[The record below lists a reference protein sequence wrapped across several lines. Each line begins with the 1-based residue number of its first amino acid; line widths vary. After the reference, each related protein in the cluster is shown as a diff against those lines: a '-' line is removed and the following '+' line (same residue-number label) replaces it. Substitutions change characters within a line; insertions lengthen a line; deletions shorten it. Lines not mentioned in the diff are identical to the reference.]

1 MKSGVFTSLS
11 GGLQR
16 FCSSCESKA
25 MATTGGVML
34 LSKYLLPTLKEI
46 PREADAP
53 SHQLMIR
60 SGMMRQLA
68 SGIYEWLPLGL
79 RVLHKVENIIREE
92 MNSIGGQEVSLPA
105 MQPRELWEE
114 SGRWD
119 FYGKELIR
127 LSDRNKRDFCLGP
140 THEEVI
146 TDLVRREVRS
156 YKELPLLLYQFQTKF
171 RDEIRP
177 RFGVIRAREFYM
189 KDAYSFDATDKDAEA
204 SYKDVFE
211 AYSRIFQR
219 CDLGFRPVE
228 AQTGAIGGTF
238 SHEFMVLA
246 DTGEEIIVSCKCG
259 YAANLEKA
267 ESVPPAR
274 TVASG
279 REIRESSELE
289 ELKEVET
296 KGMKTVEEV
305 GRFLKARPEKFIKT
319 LVYKT
324 DDEPVVV
331 LIRGDQEVNESKL
344 KSYLGINEIFLAD
357 EKTIEEVTGAP
368 LGFAGPVGLKQKC
381 KVLADHSVEGIVNG
395 VTGANRKDYHLK
407 NVNMNRDYSVDE
419 VLDLRKV
426 KEGDIC
432 PRCGKILEF
441 SRGIEVGHTF
451 KLGTK
456 YSESLGAKFL
466 DRDGKQ
472 KFFVMGCYGI
482 GVSRIVAAA
491 IEQCH
496 DENGIM
502 WPLPIAPFQVLILPV
517 NYEHVKMRAISDK
530 IYKELENAG
539 YEVLMDDRDER
550 AGVKFKDADLIGIP
564 IRVIV
569 GEKALAK
576 NMVEVKLREEEGT
589 RRVKSTQV
597 KNLVQELIEEKN
609 F

>member
-1 MKSGVFTSLS
+1 
-11 GGLQR
+11 
-16 FCSSCESKA
+16 
-25 MATTGGVML
+25 ML

-46 PREADAP
+46 PREAEIP
-53 SHQLMIR
+53 SHKLMIR
-60 SGMMRQLA
+60 SGIMRQLA

-92 MNSIGGQEVSLPA
+92 MDSIGAQEVSLPA

-127 LSDRNKRDFCLGP
+127 LKDRNRRDFCLGP

-189 KDAYSFDATDKDAEA
+189 KDAYSFDATDKNAET
-204 SYKDVFE
+204 SYNNVFE
-211 AYSRIFQR
+211 TYSRIFQR
-219 CDLGFRPVE
+219 CGLKFRSVE
-228 AQTGAIGGTF
+228 AQTGAIGGAF
-238 SHEFMVLA
+238 SHEFMVIA

-267 ESVPPAR
+267 EGVPPAKVGGKAGKR
-274 TVASG
+274 SG
-279 REIRESSELE
+279 LKELE
-289 ELKEVET
+289 EVET
-296 KGMKTVEEV
+296 KNMKTVEEV
-305 GRFLKARPEKFIKT
+305 GKFLKEKPDKFIKT

-324 DDEPVVV
+324 NGEYVIVMV
-331 LIRGDQEVNESKL
+331 RGDHEVNESKV
-344 KSYLGINEIFLAD
+344 KSYLGVNEIFLAD
-357 EKTIEEVTGAP
+357 EKTIKEVTGAP
-368 LGFAGPVGLKQKC
+368 LGFAGPVGLKIKC
-381 KVLADHSVEGIVNG
+381 KLLADYSVEGIVNG
-395 VTGANRKDYHLK
+395 VTGANKKDYHLK
-407 NVNMNRDYSVDE
+407 NVNINRDYSVDE
-419 VLDLRKV
+419 ILDLRRA
-426 KEGDIC
+426 KEGDVC
-432 PRCGKILEF
+432 PKCGKTLEF

-456 YSESLGAKFL
+456 YSKTLRATFL
-466 DRDGKQ
+466 DKDGKE
-472 KFFVMGCYGI
+472 KYFVMGCYGI

-491 IEQCH
+491 IEQSH
-496 DENGIM
+496 DQNGII

-517 NYEHVKMRAISDK
+517 NYEHEKIKTISNR
-530 IYKELENAG
+530 IYKQLESAG

-564 IRVIV
+564 IRVTV
-569 GEKALAK
+569 GEKTLAK
-576 NMVEVKLREEEGT
+576 NIVEVKLRGEKEVRE
-589 RRVKSTQV
+589 VEPDQV
-597 KNLVQELIEEKN
+597 QKLIPELTKK
-609 F
+609 

>member
-1 MKSGVFTSLS
+1 
-11 GGLQR
+11 
-16 FCSSCESKA
+16 
-25 MATTGGVML
+25 ML

-46 PREADAP
+46 PREADVP

-92 MNSIGGQEVSLPA
+92 MNLIGGQEVSLPA

-177 RFGVIRAREFYM
+177 RFGVMRAREFYM

-204 SYKDVFE
+204 SYKGVFE

-219 CDLGFRPVE
+219 CDLRFRPVE

-267 ESVPPAR
+267 ESVSPDR

-279 REIRESSELE
+279 RKIGESRELKELE
-289 ELKEVET
+289 EVET

-305 GRFLKARPEKFIKT
+305 GRFLKARAEKFIKT

-331 LIRGDQEVNESKL
+331 LIRGDHEVNDSKV
-344 KSYLGINEIFLAD
+344 KSYLGVNEIFLAD
-357 EKTIEEVTGAP
+357 EGTIEEVTGAP
-368 LGFAGPVGLKQKC
+368 LGFAGPVRLKEKC
-381 KVLADHSVEGIVNG
+381 KVLADYSVQGIVNG
-395 VTGANRKDYHLK
+395 ITGANRKDYHLK

-426 KEGDIC
+426 EEGDIC

-456 YSESLGAKFL
+456 YSESLQAKFL

-496 DENGIM
+496 DENGII

-530 IYKELENAG
+530 IYKELENGG

-569 GEKALAK
+569 GEKTLAK
-576 NMVEVKLREEEGT
+576 NMVEVKLRKETGT
-589 RRVKSTQV
+589 RRVKSAQV
-597 KNLVQELIEEKN
+597 KNLIQELIKGKRSQSHYS
-609 F
+609 

>member
-1 MKSGVFTSLS
+1 
-11 GGLQR
+11 
-16 FCSSCESKA
+16 
-25 MATTGGVML
+25 ML

-46 PREADAP
+46 PREAEIP

-60 SGMMRQLA
+60 SGIMRQLA

-92 MNSIGGQEVSLPA
+92 MDSIGAQEVSLPA

-127 LSDRNKRDFCLGP
+127 LKDRNRRDFCLGP

-189 KDAYSFDATDKDAEA
+189 KDAYSFDATDKNAET
-204 SYKDVFE
+204 SYNNVFE
-211 AYSRIFQR
+211 TYSRIFQR
-219 CDLGFRPVE
+219 CGLKFRSVE
-228 AQTGAIGGTF
+228 AQTGAIGGAF
-238 SHEFMVLA
+238 SHEFMVIA

-267 ESVPPAR
+267 EGVPPAKVGGKAGKR
-274 TVASG
+274 SG
-279 REIRESSELE
+279 LKELE
-289 ELKEVET
+289 EVET
-296 KGMKTVEEV
+296 KNMKTVEEV
-305 GRFLKARPEKFIKT
+305 GKFLKEKPDKFIKT

-324 DDEPVVV
+324 NGECVIVMV
-331 LIRGDQEVNESKL
+331 RGDHEVNESKV
-344 KSYLGINEIFLAD
+344 KSYLGVNEIFLAD
-357 EKTIEEVTGAP
+357 EKTIKEVTGAP
-368 LGFAGPVGLKQKC
+368 LGFAGPVGLKIKC
-381 KVLADHSVEGIVNG
+381 KLLADYSVEGIVNG
-395 VTGANRKDYHLK
+395 VTGANKKDYHLK
-407 NVNMNRDYSVDE
+407 NININRDYSVDE
-419 VLDLRKV
+419 ILDLRRA
-426 KEGDIC
+426 KEGDVC
-432 PRCGKILEF
+432 PKCGKTLEF

-456 YSESLGAKFL
+456 YSKTLRATFL
-466 DRDGKQ
+466 DKDGKE
-472 KFFVMGCYGI
+472 KYFVMGCYGI

-491 IEQCH
+491 IEQGH
-496 DENGIM
+496 DQNGII

-517 NYEHVKMRAISDK
+517 NYEHEKIRTISNR
-530 IYKELENAG
+530 IYKQLESAG

-564 IRVIV
+564 IRVTV
-569 GEKALAK
+569 GEKTLAK
-576 NMVEVKLREEEGT
+576 NIVEVKLRGEKEVRE
-589 RRVKSTQV
+589 VEPDQV
-597 KNLVQELIEEKN
+597 QKLIPELTKK
-609 F
+609 

>member
-1 MKSGVFTSLS
+1 
-11 GGLQR
+11 
-16 FCSSCESKA
+16 
-25 MATTGGVML
+25 ML

-46 PREADAP
+46 PREVDIP

-60 SGMMRQLA
+60 SGIMRQLA

-79 RVLHKVENIIREE
+79 KVLHKVEKIVRQE
-92 MNSIGGQEVSLPA
+92 MDAIGAQEVSLPA

-127 LSDRNKRDFCLGP
+127 LKDRNRRDFCLGP

-189 KDAYSFDATDKDAEA
+189 KDAYSFDATDKNAEA
-204 SYKDVFE
+204 SYNNVFE
-211 AYSRIFQR
+211 AYCRIFKR
-219 CDLGFRPVE
+219 CGLNFRSVE

-238 SHEFMVLA
+238 SHEFMVIA
-246 DTGEEIIVSCKCG
+246 ETGEEIIVSCKCG

-267 ESVPPAR
+267 ECLPPPRKEGKATNR
-274 TVASG
+274 SALK
-279 REIRESSELE
+279 ELE
-289 ELKEVET
+289 EVET
-296 KGMKTVEEV
+296 KNMKTVEEV
-305 GRFLKARPEKFIKT
+305 GKFLKEKPDKFIKT

-324 DDEPVVV
+324 DGECVIVM
-331 LIRGDQEVNESKL
+331 IRGDHEVNESKV
-344 KSYLGINEIFLAD
+344 KGYLGVNEIFLAD
-357 EKTIEEVTGAP
+357 GKTIEEVTGAP
-368 LGFAGPVGLKQKC
+368 LGFAGPVGLKVKC
-381 KVLADHSVEGIVNG
+381 KLLADHSVEGIVNG
-395 VTGANRKDYHLK
+395 VTGANKKDYHLK
-407 NVNMNRDYSVDE
+407 NVNINRDYRPDK
-419 VLDLRKV
+419 VLDLRKA

-432 PRCGKILEF
+432 SRCGKTLEF

-456 YSESLGAKFL
+456 YSEALRASFL
-466 DRDGKQ
+466 DKDGKE
-472 KFFVMGCYGI
+472 KYFVMGCYGI

-491 IEQCH
+491 IEQSH
-496 DENGIM
+496 DENGIV

-517 NYEHVKMRAISDK
+517 NYEHDETKTVSDK
-530 IYKELENAG
+530 IYKQLEGAG

-564 IRVIV
+564 IRVTV
-569 GEKALAK
+569 GERTLAK
-576 NMVEVKLREEEGT
+576 KMVELKLRGEKKVREVEPD
-589 RRVKSTQV
+589 RVG
-597 KNLVQELIEEKN
+597 ELIRGLVR
-609 F
+609 

>member
-1 MKSGVFTSLS
+1 
-11 GGLQR
+11 
-16 FCSSCESKA
+16 
-25 MATTGGVML
+25 ML

-46 PREADAP
+46 PREAETP

-79 RVLHKVENIIREE
+79 RVLQKVEKIVREE

-127 LSDRNKRDFCLGP
+127 LKDRNRRDFCLGP

-156 YKELPLLLYQFQTKF
+156 YKELPLVFYQFQTKF

-189 KDAYSFDATDKDAEA
+189 KDAYSFDATDKEAET
-204 SYKDVFE
+204 SYNKVFE
-211 AYSRIFQR
+211 AYSRICQR
-219 CDLGFRPVE
+219 CGLKFRPVE

-238 SHEFMVLA
+238 SHEFMVIA

-267 ESVPPAR
+267 ECVHPAKIVSSR
-274 TVASG
+274 GKAGERSG
-279 REIRESSELE
+279 LKKLE
-289 ELKEVET
+289 EVQTEN
-296 KGMKTVEEV
+296 MKTVEEV
-305 GRFLKARPEKFIKT
+305 GKFLKEKPDKFIKT

-324 DDEPVVV
+324 NGEPVIVM
-331 LIRGDQEVNESKL
+331 IRGDHEVNESKV
-344 KSYLGINEIFLAD
+344 KSYLGVNEIFLAD

-368 LGFAGPVGLKQKC
+368 LGFAGPVGLKAKY
-381 KVLADHSVEGIVNG
+381 KLLADYSVEGIVNG
-395 VTGANRKDYHLK
+395 VTGANRKDYHFK
-407 NVNMNRDYSVDE
+407 NVNINRDYSVDE
-419 VLDLRKV
+419 VLDLRKA
-426 KEGDIC
+426 KEGDVC
-432 PRCGKILEF
+432 PKCGKTLEF

-456 YSESLGAKFL
+456 YSKSLGATFL
-466 DRDGKQ
+466 DRDGKE
-472 KFFVMGCYGI
+472 KHFVMGCYGI

-491 IEQCH
+491 IEQSH
-496 DENGIM
+496 DQNGII
-502 WPLPIAPFQVLILPV
+502 WPSPIAPFQVLILPV
-517 NYEHVKMRAISDK
+517 NYEHEKMRAVSNR
-530 IYKELENAG
+530 IYEELENGG
-539 YEVLMDDRDER
+539 YEVLIDDRDER

-564 IRVIV
+564 IRVTV
-569 GEKALAK
+569 GEKTLTK
-576 NMVEVKLREEEGT
+576 NVVEVKLRKGEKIREVEPG
-589 RRVKSTQV
+589 QV
-597 KNLVQELIEEKN
+597 QKLIQQLEKRGQSHYS
-609 F
+609 

>member
-1 MKSGVFTSLS
+1 
-11 GGLQR
+11 
-16 FCSSCESKA
+16 
-25 MATTGGVML
+25 ML

-46 PREADAP
+46 PREAEIP

-60 SGMMRQLA
+60 SGIMRQLA

-92 MNSIGGQEVSLPA
+92 MDSIGAQEISLPA

-127 LSDRNKRDFCLGP
+127 LKDRNRRDFCLGP

-189 KDAYSFDATDKDAEA
+189 KDAYSFDATDKNAET
-204 SYKDVFE
+204 SYNNVFE
-211 AYSRIFQR
+211 TYSRIFQR
-219 CDLGFRPVE
+219 CGLKFRSVE
-228 AQTGAIGGTF
+228 AQTGAIGGAF
-238 SHEFMVLA
+238 SHEFMVIA

-267 ESVPPAR
+267 EGVPPDKVGGKAGKR
-274 TVASG
+274 SG
-279 REIRESSELE
+279 LKELE
-289 ELKEVET
+289 EVET
-296 KGMKTVEEV
+296 KNMKTVEKV
-305 GRFLKARPEKFIKT
+305 GKFLKEKPDKFIKT

-324 DDEPVVV
+324 NGECVIVMV
-331 LIRGDQEVNESKL
+331 RGDHEVNESKV
-344 KSYLGINEIFLAD
+344 KSYLGVNEIFLAD
-357 EKTIEEVTGAP
+357 EKTIKEITGAP
-368 LGFAGPVGLKQKC
+368 LGFAGPVGLKIKC
-381 KVLADHSVEGIVNG
+381 KLLADYSVEGIVNG
-395 VTGANRKDYHLK
+395 VTGANKKDYHLK
-407 NVNMNRDYSVDE
+407 NVNINRDYSVDE
-419 VLDLRKV
+419 ILDLRRA
-426 KEGDIC
+426 KEGDVC
-432 PRCGKILEF
+432 PKCGKTLEF

-456 YSESLGAKFL
+456 YSKTLRATFL
-466 DRDGKQ
+466 DKDGKE
-472 KFFVMGCYGI
+472 KYFVMGCYGI

-491 IEQCH
+491 IEQGH
-496 DENGIM
+496 DQNGII

-517 NYEHVKMRAISDK
+517 NYEHEKIRTISNR
-530 IYKELENAG
+530 IYKQLESAG

-564 IRVIV
+564 VRVTV
-569 GEKALAK
+569 GEKTLAK
-576 NMVEVKLREEEGT
+576 NIVEVKLRGEKEVRE
-589 RRVKSTQV
+589 VEPDQV
-597 KNLVQELIEEKN
+597 QKLIPELTKK
-609 F
+609 

>member
-1 MKSGVFTSLS
+1 
-11 GGLQR
+11 
-16 FCSSCESKA
+16 
-25 MATTGGVML
+25 ML

-46 PREADAP
+46 PRDVDTP

-60 SGMMRQLA
+60 SGIIRQLA

-92 MNSIGGQEVSLPA
+92 MNSIAGQEVFLPA

-127 LSDRNKRDFCLGP
+127 LKDRNSRDFCLGP

-146 TDLVRREVRS
+146 TDLVRKEVRS
-156 YKELPLLLYQFQTKF
+156 YKELPLLFYQFQTKF

-189 KDAYSFDATDKDAEA
+189 KDAYSFDATDKDAETT
-204 SYKDVFE
+204 YNNVFK

-219 CDLGFRPVE
+219 CGLKFRPVE

-238 SHEFMVLA
+238 SHEFMVIA

-267 ESVPPAR
+267 ECPPAKIIPLVR
-274 TVASG
+274 KAG
-279 REIRESSELE
+279 ERNEPKELE
-289 ELKEVET
+289 EVET
-296 KGMKTVEEV
+296 KSMKTVEEV
-305 GRFLKARPEKFIKT
+305 GKFLKEKPDKFIKT

-324 DDEPVVV
+324 DNEPVIV
-331 LIRGDQEVNESKL
+331 LVRGDHEVNESKL
-344 KSYLGINEIFLAD
+344 KSYLGVNEIFLAD

-368 LGFAGPVGLKQKC
+368 LGFAGPVGLKVKC
-381 KVLADHSVEGIVNG
+381 KLFADYSVEGIING
-395 VTGANRKDYHLK
+395 VTGANRKDYHFK
-407 NVNMNRDYSVDE
+407 NVNIGRDYSVNE
-419 VLDLRKV
+419 ILDLRMA
-426 KEGDIC
+426 KEGDPC
-432 PRCGKILEF
+432 PRCGETLEF

-456 YSESLGAKFL
+456 YSKALGATFL
-466 DRDGKQ
+466 DRDGREKH
-472 KFFVMGCYGI
+472 FVMGCYGI

-491 IEQCH
+491 IEQSH
-496 DENGIM
+496 DQNGII

-517 NYEHVKMRAISDK
+517 NYEHKKMKAISSR
-530 IYKELENAG
+530 IYEQLENGG

-564 IRVIV
+564 LRVTV
-569 GEKALAK
+569 GEKALDR
-576 NMVEVKLREEEGT
+576 NVVEVKLRKEDKIRE
-589 RRVKSTQV
+589 VKPDQV
-597 KNLVQELIEEKN
+597 PKLVQELIKKRGQSR

>member
-1 MKSGVFTSLS
+1 
-11 GGLQR
+11 
-16 FCSSCESKA
+16 
-25 MATTGGVML
+25 ML

-46 PREADAP
+46 PREAEIP

-60 SGMMRQLA
+60 SGIMRQLA

-92 MNSIGGQEVSLPA
+92 MDSIGAQEVSLPA

-127 LSDRNKRDFCLGP
+127 LKDRNRRDFCLGP

-189 KDAYSFDATDKDAEA
+189 KDAYSFDATDKNAET
-204 SYKDVFE
+204 SYNNVFE
-211 AYSRIFQR
+211 TYSRIFQR
-219 CDLGFRPVE
+219 CGLKFRSVE
-228 AQTGAIGGTF
+228 AQTGAIGGAF
-238 SHEFMVLA
+238 SHEFMVIA

-267 ESVPPAR
+267 EGVPPAK
-274 TVASG
+274 VGVKAGKKSG
-279 REIRESSELE
+279 LKELE
-289 ELKEVET
+289 EVET
-296 KGMKTVEEV
+296 KNMKTVEEV
-305 GRFLKARPEKFIKT
+305 GKFLKEKPDKFIKT

-324 DDEPVVV
+324 NGECVIVMV
-331 LIRGDQEVNESKL
+331 RGDHEVNESKV
-344 KSYLGINEIFLAD
+344 KSYLGVNEIFLAD
-357 EKTIEEVTGAP
+357 EKTIKEVTGAP
-368 LGFAGPVGLKQKC
+368 LGFAGPVGLKIKC
-381 KVLADHSVEGIVNG
+381 KLLADYSVEGIVNG
-395 VTGANRKDYHLK
+395 VTGANKKDYHLK
-407 NVNMNRDYSVDE
+407 NVNINRDYSVDE
-419 VLDLRKV
+419 ILDLRRA
-426 KEGDIC
+426 KEGDVC
-432 PRCGKILEF
+432 PKCGKTLEF

-456 YSESLGAKFL
+456 YSKTLRATFL
-466 DRDGKQ
+466 DKDGKE
-472 KFFVMGCYGI
+472 KYFVMGCYGI

-491 IEQCH
+491 IEQSH
-496 DENGIM
+496 DQNGII

-517 NYEHVKMRAISDK
+517 NYEHEKIKTISNR
-530 IYKELENAG
+530 IYKQLESAG

-564 IRVIV
+564 IRVTV
-569 GEKALAK
+569 GEKTLAR
-576 NMVEVKLREEEGT
+576 NIVEVKLRGEKEVRE
-589 RRVKSTQV
+589 VEPDQV
-597 KNLVQELIEEKN
+597 QKLIPKLTKK
-609 F
+609 

>member
-1 MKSGVFTSLS
+1 
-11 GGLQR
+11 
-16 FCSSCESKA
+16 
-25 MATTGGVML
+25 ML
-34 LSKYLLPTLKEI
+34 ISKYLLPTLKES
-46 PREADAP
+46 PREAEVP
-53 SHQLMIR
+53 SHQFMIR
-60 SGMMRQLA
+60 SGVMRRLA

-79 RVLHKVENIIREE
+79 RVLQKVENIIREE

-127 LSDRNKRDFCLGP
+127 LRDRNRRDFCLGP

-189 KDAYSFDATDKDAEA
+189 KDAYSFDANDKDAKT
-204 SYKDVFE
+204 SYNNVFE

-219 CDLGFRPVE
+219 CGLKFRSAE
-228 AQTGAIGGTF
+228 AVTGAIGGAF
-238 SHEFMVLA
+238 SHEFMVIA

-267 ESVPPAR
+267 ECPPPPKTVP
-274 TVASG
+274 SG
-279 REIRESSELE
+279 GRAGERSELKELE
-289 ELKEVET
+289 EIET
-296 KGMKTVEEV
+296 KNMKTVEEV
-305 GRFLKARPEKFIKT
+305 GKFLKEKPNKFIKT
-319 LVYKT
+319 LVYKIN
-324 DDEPVVV
+324 DEPVIV
-331 LIRGDQEVNESKL
+331 LVRGDHELNETKL
-344 KSYLGINEIFLAD
+344 KSYLGVNEIFLAD

-368 LGFAGPVGLKQKC
+368 LGFAGPVGLKVKR
-381 KVLADHSVEGIVNG
+381 KLLADYSVEGIVNG

-407 NVNMNRDYSVDE
+407 NVNIRRDYNVDE
-419 VLDLRKV
+419 VLDLRKAR
-426 KEGDIC
+426 KGDFC
-432 PRCGKILEF
+432 PKCGKTLEF

-456 YSESLGAKFL
+456 YSKALEATFL
-466 DRDGKQ
+466 DRDGKE
-472 KFFVMGCYGI
+472 KHFVMGCYGI

-491 IEQCH
+491 IEQGH
-496 DENGIM
+496 DQNGII

-517 NYEHVKMRAISDK
+517 NYEHEKIKAISSR
-530 IYKELENAG
+530 IHKELENGG

-564 IRVIV
+564 IRVTV
-569 GEKALAK
+569 GEKTLTK
-576 NMVEVKLREEEGT
+576 NIVEVKLRKEKEVRKVQPDG
-589 RRVKSTQV
+589 VQKQ
-597 KNLVQELIEEKN
+597 VQELITSSGN
-609 F
+609 SCRA

>member
-1 MKSGVFTSLS
+1 
-11 GGLQR
+11 
-16 FCSSCESKA
+16 
-25 MATTGGVML
+25 ML

-46 PREADAP
+46 PREAEIP

-60 SGMMRQLA
+60 SGIMRQLA

-92 MNSIGGQEVSLPA
+92 MDSVGAQEVSLPA

-127 LSDRNKRDFCLGP
+127 LKDRNRRDFCLGP

-189 KDAYSFDATDKDAEA
+189 KDAYSFDATDKNAET
-204 SYKDVFE
+204 SYNNVFE
-211 AYSRIFQR
+211 TYSRIFQR
-219 CDLGFRPVE
+219 CGLKFRSVE
-228 AQTGAIGGTF
+228 AQTGAIGGAF
-238 SHEFMVLA
+238 SHEFMVIA

-267 ESVPPAR
+267 EGVPPAKVGGKAGKR
-274 TVASG
+274 SG
-279 REIRESSELE
+279 LKKLE
-289 ELKEVET
+289 EVET
-296 KGMKTVEEV
+296 KNMKTVEEV
-305 GRFLKARPEKFIKT
+305 GKFLKEKPDKFIKT

-324 DDEPVVV
+324 NGECVVV
-331 LIRGDQEVNESKL
+331 MVRGDHEVNESKV
-344 KSYLGINEIFLAD
+344 KSYLGVNEIFLAD
-357 EKTIEEVTGAP
+357 EKTIKEVTGAP
-368 LGFAGPVGLKQKC
+368 LGFAGPVGLKIKC
-381 KVLADHSVEGIVNG
+381 KLLADYSVEGIVNG
-395 VTGANRKDYHLK
+395 VTGANKKDYHLK
-407 NVNMNRDYSVDE
+407 NVNINRDYSVDE
-419 VLDLRKV
+419 ILDLRRAQ
-426 KEGDIC
+426 EGDVC
-432 PRCGKILEF
+432 PKCGKTLEF

-456 YSESLGAKFL
+456 YSKTLRATFL
-466 DRDGKQ
+466 DKDGKE
-472 KFFVMGCYGI
+472 KYFVMGCYGI

-491 IEQCH
+491 IEQGH
-496 DENGIM
+496 DQNGII

-517 NYEHVKMRAISDK
+517 NYEHEKIRTISNR
-530 IYKELENAG
+530 IYKQLESAG

-564 IRVIV
+564 IRVTV
-569 GEKALAK
+569 GEKTLAK
-576 NMVEVKLREEEGT
+576 NIVEVKLRGEKEVRE
-589 RRVKSTQV
+589 VEPDQV
-597 KNLVQELIEEKN
+597 QKLIQELTKK
-609 F
+609 

>member
-1 MKSGVFTSLS
+1 
-11 GGLQR
+11 
-16 FCSSCESKA
+16 
-25 MATTGGVML
+25 ML

-46 PREADAP
+46 PREAEIP

-60 SGMMRQLA
+60 SGIMRQLA

-92 MNSIGGQEVSLPA
+92 MDSIGAQEVSLPA

-127 LSDRNKRDFCLGP
+127 LKDRNRRDFCLGP

-156 YKELPLLLYQFQTKF
+156 YKELTLLLYQFQTKF

-189 KDAYSFDATDKDAEA
+189 KDAYSFDATDKNAET
-204 SYKDVFE
+204 SYNNVFE
-211 AYSRIFQR
+211 TYSRIFQR
-219 CDLGFRPVE
+219 CGLKFRSVE
-228 AQTGAIGGTF
+228 AQTGAIGGAF
-238 SHEFMVLA
+238 SHEFMVIA

-267 ESVPPAR
+267 KGVPPAKVGGTAGKR
-274 TVASG
+274 SG
-279 REIRESSELE
+279 LKELE
-289 ELKEVET
+289 EVET
-296 KGMKTVEEV
+296 KNMKTVEEV
-305 GRFLKARPEKFIKT
+305 GKFLKEKPDKFIKT

-324 DDEPVVV
+324 NGECVIVMV
-331 LIRGDQEVNESKL
+331 RGDHEVNESKV
-344 KSYLGINEIFLAD
+344 KSYLGVNEIFLAD
-357 EKTIEEVTGAP
+357 EKTIKEVTGAP
-368 LGFAGPVGLKQKC
+368 LGFAGPVGLKIKC
-381 KVLADHSVEGIVNG
+381 KLLADYSVAGIVNG
-395 VTGANRKDYHLK
+395 VTGANKKDYHLK
-407 NVNMNRDYSVDE
+407 NVNINRDYSVDE
-419 VLDLRKV
+419 ILDLRRA
-426 KEGDIC
+426 KEGDVC
-432 PRCGKILEF
+432 PKCGKTLEF

-456 YSESLGAKFL
+456 YSKTLRATFL
-466 DRDGKQ
+466 DKDGKE
-472 KFFVMGCYGI
+472 KYFVMGCYGI

-491 IEQCH
+491 IEQGH
-496 DENGIM
+496 DQNGII

-517 NYEHVKMRAISDK
+517 NYEHEKIKTISNR
-530 IYKELENAG
+530 IYKQLESAG

-564 IRVIV
+564 IRVTV
-569 GEKALAK
+569 GEKTLAK
-576 NMVEVKLREEEGT
+576 NIVEVKLRGEKEVRE
-589 RRVKSTQV
+589 VEPDQ
-597 KNLVQELIEEKN
+597 VQELIQELTRK
-609 F
+609 

>member
-1 MKSGVFTSLS
+1 
-11 GGLQR
+11 
-16 FCSSCESKA
+16 
-25 MATTGGVML
+25 ML

-46 PREADAP
+46 PREAEIP

-60 SGMMRQLA
+60 SGIMRQLA

-92 MNSIGGQEVSLPA
+92 MDSIGAQEISLPA

-127 LSDRNKRDFCLGP
+127 LKDRNRRDFCLGP

-189 KDAYSFDATDKDAEA
+189 KDAYSFDATDKNAET
-204 SYKDVFE
+204 SYNNVFE
-211 AYSRIFQR
+211 TYSRIFQR
-219 CDLGFRPVE
+219 CGLKFRSVE
-228 AQTGAIGGTF
+228 AQTGAIGGAF
-238 SHEFMVLA
+238 SHEFMVIA

-259 YAANLEKA
+259 YAVNLEKA
-267 ESVPPAR
+267 EGVPPAKVGGKAGKR
-274 TVASG
+274 S
-279 REIRESSELE
+279 
-289 ELKEVET
+289 ELKELEVVET
-296 KGMKTVEEV
+296 KNMKTVEEV
-305 GRFLKARPEKFIKT
+305 GKFLKEKPDKFIKT

-324 DDEPVVV
+324 NGECVIVMV
-331 LIRGDQEVNESKL
+331 RGDHEVNESKV
-344 KSYLGINEIFLAD
+344 KSYLGVNEIFLAD
-357 EKTIEEVTGAP
+357 EKTIKEVTGVP
-368 LGFAGPVGLKQKC
+368 LGFAGPVGLKIKC
-381 KVLADHSVEGIVNG
+381 KLLADYSVEGIVNG
-395 VTGANRKDYHLK
+395 VTGANKKDYHLK
-407 NVNMNRDYSVDE
+407 NVNINRDYSVDE
-419 VLDLRKV
+419 ILDLRRA
-426 KEGDIC
+426 KEGDVC
-432 PRCGKILEF
+432 PKCGKTLEF

-456 YSESLGAKFL
+456 YSKTLRATFL
-466 DRDGKQ
+466 DKDGKE
-472 KFFVMGCYGI
+472 KYFVMGCYGI

-491 IEQCH
+491 IEQGH
-496 DENGIM
+496 DQNGII

-517 NYEHVKMRAISDK
+517 NYEHEKIRTISNR
-530 IYKELENAG
+530 IYKQLESAG

-564 IRVIV
+564 IRVTV
-569 GEKALAK
+569 GEKTLAK
-576 NMVEVKLREEEGT
+576 NIVEVKLRGEKEVRE
-589 RRVKSTQV
+589 VEPDQV
-597 KNLVQELIEEKN
+597 QKLIPELTKK
-609 F
+609 

>member
-1 MKSGVFTSLS
+1 
-11 GGLQR
+11 
-16 FCSSCESKA
+16 
-25 MATTGGVML
+25 ML

-46 PREADAP
+46 PREAEIP

-60 SGMMRQLA
+60 SGIMRQLA

-92 MNSIGGQEVSLPA
+92 MDSIGAQEVSLPA

-127 LSDRNKRDFCLGP
+127 LKDRNRRDFCLGP

-189 KDAYSFDATDKDAEA
+189 KDAYSFDATDKNAET
-204 SYKDVFE
+204 SYNNVFE
-211 AYSRIFQR
+211 TYSRIFQK
-219 CDLGFRPVE
+219 CGLKFRSVE
-228 AQTGAIGGTF
+228 AQTGAIGGAF
-238 SHEFMVLA
+238 SHEFMVIA

-267 ESVPPAR
+267 EGVPPAKVGGKAGKR
-274 TVASG
+274 SG
-279 REIRESSELE
+279 LKELE
-289 ELKEVET
+289 EVET
-296 KGMKTVEEV
+296 KNMKTVEEV
-305 GRFLKARPEKFIKT
+305 GKFLKEKPDKFIKT

-324 DDEPVVV
+324 NGEYVIVMV
-331 LIRGDQEVNESKL
+331 RGDHEVNESKV
-344 KSYLGINEIFLAD
+344 KSYLGVNEIFLAD
-357 EKTIEEVTGAP
+357 EKTIKEVTGAP
-368 LGFAGPVGLKQKC
+368 LGFAGPVGLKIKC
-381 KVLADHSVEGIVNG
+381 KLLADYSVEGIVNG
-395 VTGANRKDYHLK
+395 VTGANKKDYHLK
-407 NVNMNRDYSVDE
+407 NININRDYSVDE
-419 VLDLRKV
+419 ILDLRRA
-426 KEGDIC
+426 KEGDVC
-432 PRCGKILEF
+432 PKCGKTLEF

-456 YSESLGAKFL
+456 YSKTLRATFL
-466 DRDGKQ
+466 DKDGKE
-472 KFFVMGCYGI
+472 KYFVMGCYGI

-491 IEQCH
+491 IEQGH
-496 DENGIM
+496 DQNGII

-517 NYEHVKMRAISDK
+517 NYEHEKIRTISNR
-530 IYKELENAG
+530 IYKQLESAG

-564 IRVIV
+564 IRVTV
-569 GEKALAK
+569 GEKTLAK
-576 NMVEVKLREEEGT
+576 NIVEVKLRGEKEVRE
-589 RRVKSTQV
+589 VEPDQV
-597 KNLVQELIEEKN
+597 QKLIPELTKK
-609 F
+609 

>member
-1 MKSGVFTSLS
+1 
-11 GGLQR
+11 
-16 FCSSCESKA
+16 
-25 MATTGGVML
+25 ML

-46 PREADAP
+46 PREVEVP

-60 SGMMRQLA
+60 SGIMRQLA

-79 RVLHKVENIIREE
+79 RVLYKVENIVREE
-92 MNSIGGQEVSLPA
+92 MNSIGAQEVSLPA

-127 LSDRNKRDFCLGP
+127 LKDRNKRDFCLGP

-189 KDAYSFDATDKDAEA
+189 KDAYSFDATDKNAVT
-204 SYKDVFE
+204 SYNNVFE
-211 AYSRIFQR
+211 TYSRIFQR
-219 CDLGFRPVE
+219 CGLKFRSVE
-228 AQTGAIGGTF
+228 AQTGAIGGAF
-238 SHEFMVLA
+238 SHEFMVIA

-267 ESVPPAR
+267 ECVPPAKI
-274 TVASG
+274 SG
-279 REIRESSELE
+279 KGSGLKKLE
-289 ELKEVET
+289 EVET
-296 KGMKTVEEV
+296 KNMKTVEEA
-305 GRFLKARPEKFIKT
+305 GKFLKEKPDKFIKT

-324 DDEPVVV
+324 NGEPVIVM
-331 LIRGDQEVNESKL
+331 IRGDHEVNESKV
-344 KSYLGINEIFLAD
+344 KSYLGVNEIFLAD

-368 LGFAGPVGLKQKC
+368 LGFAGPVGLKVKC
-381 KVLADHSVEGIVNG
+381 KLLADYSVEGIVNG

-407 NVNMNRDYSVDE
+407 NVNINRDYSVDKI
-419 VLDLRKV
+419 LDLRKA
-426 KEGDIC
+426 KEGDAC
-432 PRCGKILEF
+432 PKCGKTLKF

-456 YSESLGAKFL
+456 YSKTLRATFL
-466 DRDGKQ
+466 DKDGKE
-472 KFFVMGCYGI
+472 KYFVMGCYGI

-491 IEQCH
+491 IEQSH
-496 DENGIM
+496 DQNGII

-517 NYEHVKMRAISDK
+517 NYEHEKIRAISNK
-530 IYKELENAG
+530 IYKQLENGG
-539 YEVLMDDRDER
+539 YEILMDDRDER

-564 IRVIV
+564 IRVTV
-569 GEKALAK
+569 GEKTLAQ
-576 NMVEVKLREEEGT
+576 NIVEVKLRGEKEVRKVEPD
-589 RRVKSTQV
+589 QV
-597 KNLVQELIEEKN
+597 QKLIDQLSKELYKE
-609 F
+609 

>member
-1 MKSGVFTSLS
+1 
-11 GGLQR
+11 
-16 FCSSCESKA
+16 
-25 MATTGGVML
+25 ML

-46 PREADAP
+46 PREVEVP

-92 MNSIGGQEVSLPA
+92 MNSIGAQEVSLPA

-127 LSDRNKRDFCLGP
+127 LKDRSKRDFCLGP

-156 YKELPLLLYQFQTKF
+156 YKELPLLLYQLQIKF

-177 RFGVIRAREFYM
+177 RFGIIRAREFYM
-189 KDAYSFDATDKDAEA
+189 KDAYSFDATDKNAET
-204 SYKDVFE
+204 SYKNVFE

-219 CDLGFRPVE
+219 CGLKFRSVE
-228 AQTGAIGGTF
+228 AQTGAIGGAF
-238 SHEFMVLA
+238 SHEFMVIA

-267 ESVPPAR
+267 ECVSPDKVVP
-274 TVASG
+274 SG
-279 REIRESSELE
+279 RKAGKKSELK
-289 ELKEVET
+289 ELEEVET
-296 KGMKTVEEV
+296 KNMKTVEEV
-305 GRFLKARPEKFIKT
+305 GKFLKEKPDKFIKT

-324 DDEPVVV
+324 NGEPVIVM
-331 LIRGDQEVNESKL
+331 LRGDHEVNESKV
-344 KSYLGINEIFLAD
+344 KSYLGVNEIFLAD

-368 LGFAGPVGLKQKC
+368 LGFAGPVGLKVKC
-381 KVLADHSVEGIVNG
+381 KLLADYSVEGIVNG
-395 VTGANRKDYHLK
+395 VTGANKKDYHLK
-407 NVNMNRDYSVDE
+407 NVNINRDYRVDE
-419 VLDLRKV
+419 ILDLRKA
-426 KEGDIC
+426 KEGDAC
-432 PRCGKILEF
+432 PKCGKTLEF

-456 YSESLGAKFL
+456 YSKALRATFL
-466 DRDGKQ
+466 DKDGKE
-472 KFFVMGCYGI
+472 KYFVMGCYGI

-491 IEQCH
+491 IEQSH
-496 DENGIM
+496 DQNGII

-517 NYEHVKMRAISDK
+517 NYEHEKMRAISNS
-530 IYKELENAG
+530 IYKQLESAG

-564 IRVIV
+564 IRVTV
-569 GEKALAK
+569 GEKTLAK
-576 NMVEVKLREEEGT
+576 NIVEVKLRGEKEVREIEPD
-589 RRVKSTQV
+589 QV
-597 KNLVQELIEEKN
+597 QKLMKKELKKGSES
-609 F
+609 FFR

>member
-1 MKSGVFTSLS
+1 
-11 GGLQR
+11 
-16 FCSSCESKA
+16 
-25 MATTGGVML
+25 ML

-46 PREADAP
+46 PREAEIP

-60 SGMMRQLA
+60 SGIMRQLA

-92 MNSIGGQEVSLPA
+92 MDSIGAQEVSLPA

-127 LSDRNKRDFCLGP
+127 LKDRNRRDFCLGP

-189 KDAYSFDATDKDAEA
+189 KDAYSFDATDKNAET
-204 SYKDVFE
+204 SYNNVFE
-211 AYSRIFQR
+211 TYSRIFQR
-219 CDLGFRPVE
+219 CGLKFRSVE
-228 AQTGAIGGTF
+228 AQTGAIGGAF
-238 SHEFMVLA
+238 SHEFMVIA

-267 ESVPPAR
+267 EGVPPAKVGEKAGKR
-274 TVASG
+274 SG
-279 REIRESSELE
+279 LKELE
-289 ELKEVET
+289 EVET
-296 KGMKTVEEV
+296 KNMKTVEEV
-305 GRFLKARPEKFIKT
+305 GKFLKEKPDKFIKT

-324 DDEPVVV
+324 NGECVIVMV
-331 LIRGDQEVNESKL
+331 RGDHEINESKV
-344 KSYLGINEIFLAD
+344 KSYLGVNEIFLAD
-357 EKTIEEVTGAP
+357 EKTIKEVTDAP
-368 LGFAGPVGLKQKC
+368 LGFAGPVGLKIKC
-381 KVLADHSVEGIVNG
+381 KLLADYSVEGIVNG
-395 VTGANRKDYHLK
+395 VTGANKKDYHLK
-407 NVNMNRDYSVDE
+407 NVNINRDYSVDE
-419 VLDLRKV
+419 ILDLRRA
-426 KEGDIC
+426 KEGDVC
-432 PRCGKILEF
+432 PKCGKTLEF

-456 YSESLGAKFL
+456 YSKTLRATFL
-466 DRDGKQ
+466 DKDGKE
-472 KFFVMGCYGI
+472 KYFVMGCYGI

-491 IEQCH
+491 IEQGH
-496 DENGIM
+496 DQNGII
-502 WPLPIAPFQVLILPV
+502 WPLPIAPFHVLILPV
-517 NYEHVKMRAISDK
+517 NYEHEKIRTISNR
-530 IYKELENAG
+530 IYKQLESAG

-564 IRVIV
+564 IRITV
-569 GEKALAK
+569 GEKTLAK
-576 NMVEVKLREEEGT
+576 NIVEVKLRGEKEVRE
-589 RRVKSTQV
+589 VEPDQV
-597 KNLVQELIEEKN
+597 QKLIPELTKK
-609 F
+609 

>member
-1 MKSGVFTSLS
+1 
-11 GGLQR
+11 
-16 FCSSCESKA
+16 
-25 MATTGGVML
+25 ML

-46 PREADAP
+46 PREAEAP

-68 SGIYEWLPLGL
+68 SGIYEWLPSGL
-79 RVLHKVENIIREE
+79 RVLHKVENIVREE
-92 MNSIGGQEVSLPA
+92 MDSIGGQEVSLPA
-105 MQPRELWEE
+105 MQPKELWEE

-127 LSDRNKRDFCLGP
+127 LKDRNRRDFCLGP

-177 RFGVIRAREFYM
+177 RFGVVRAREFYM
-189 KDAYSFDATDKDAEA
+189 KDAYSFDATDKNAQT
-204 SYKDVFE
+204 SYKNVFD
-211 AYSRIFQR
+211 AYCRIFQR
-219 CDLGFRPVE
+219 CGLRFRPVE

-238 SHEFMVLA
+238 SHEFMVIA

-267 ESVPPAR
+267 ESVSPAK
-274 TVASG
+274 TVP
-279 REIRESSELE
+279 SSEKTGERAKPKELE
-289 ELKEVET
+289 EVET

-305 GRFLKARPEKFIKT
+305 GKFLKERPEKFIKT

-324 DDEPVVV
+324 DDKPVIV
-331 LIRGDQEVNESKL
+331 LVRGDHEVNESKV
-344 KSYLGINEIFLAD
+344 KNYLGVNEIFLAD
-357 EKTIEEVTGAP
+357 EKTIEEITGAP
-368 LGFAGPVGLKQKC
+368 LGFAGPVGLRVKC
-381 KVLADHSVEGIVNG
+381 KVLADYSVERIVDG

-407 NVNMNRDYSVDE
+407 NVNINRDYHVDE

-426 KEGDIC
+426 KEGDVC
-432 PRCGKILEF
+432 PKCGKILEF

-466 DRDGKQ
+466 DRDGKE

-491 IEQCH
+491 IEQSH
-496 DENGIM
+496 DENGII

-517 NYEHVKMRAISDK
+517 NYEDVKMRTVSDK
-530 IYKELENAG
+530 IHKELENAG
-539 YEVLMDDRDER
+539 YEVLMDDRNER

-569 GEKALAK
+569 GEKTLAK
-576 NMVEVKLREEEGT
+576 NRVEVKLRKEKKVREVEPD
-589 RRVKSTQV
+589 QV
-597 KNLVQELIEEKN
+597 SKLLDQLSKELYKE
-609 F
+609 

>member
-1 MKSGVFTSLS
+1 
-11 GGLQR
+11 
-16 FCSSCESKA
+16 
-25 MATTGGVML
+25 ML

-46 PREADAP
+46 PREAEIP

-60 SGMMRQLA
+60 SGIMRQLA

-92 MNSIGGQEVSLPA
+92 MDSIGAQEISLPA

-127 LSDRNKRDFCLGP
+127 LKDRNRRDFCLGP

-189 KDAYSFDATDKDAEA
+189 KDAYSFDATDKNAET
-204 SYKDVFE
+204 SYNNVFE
-211 AYSRIFQR
+211 TYSRIFQR
-219 CDLGFRPVE
+219 CGLKFRSVE
-228 AQTGAIGGTF
+228 AQTGAIGGAF
-238 SHEFMVLA
+238 SHEFMVIA

-267 ESVPPAR
+267 EGVPPAKVGEKAGKR
-274 TVASG
+274 SG
-279 REIRESSELE
+279 LKELE
-289 ELKEVET
+289 EVET
-296 KGMKTVEEV
+296 KNMKTVEEV
-305 GRFLKARPEKFIKT
+305 GKFLKEKPDKFIKT

-324 DDEPVVV
+324 NGECVIVMV
-331 LIRGDQEVNESKL
+331 RGDHEINESKV
-344 KSYLGINEIFLAD
+344 KSYLGVNEIFLAD
-357 EKTIEEVTGAP
+357 EKTIKEVTGAP
-368 LGFAGPVGLKQKC
+368 LGFAGPVGLKIKC
-381 KVLADHSVEGIVNG
+381 KLLADYSVEGIVNG
-395 VTGANRKDYHLK
+395 VTGANKKDYHLK
-407 NVNMNRDYSVDE
+407 NVNINRDYSVDE
-419 VLDLRKV
+419 ILDLRRA
-426 KEGDIC
+426 KEGDVC
-432 PRCGKILEF
+432 PKCGKTLEF

-456 YSESLGAKFL
+456 YSKTLRATFL
-466 DRDGKQ
+466 DKDGKE
-472 KFFVMGCYGI
+472 KYFVMGCYGI

-491 IEQCH
+491 IEQGH
-496 DENGIM
+496 DQNGII
-502 WPLPIAPFQVLILPV
+502 WPLPIAPFHVLILPV
-517 NYEHVKMRAISDK
+517 NYEHEKIRTISNR
-530 IYKELENAG
+530 IYKQIESAG

-564 IRVIV
+564 IRITV
-569 GEKALAK
+569 GEKTLAK
-576 NMVEVKLREEEGT
+576 NIVEVKLRGEKEVRE
-589 RRVKSTQV
+589 VEPDQV
-597 KNLVQELIEEKN
+597 QKLIPELTKK
-609 F
+609 

>member
-1 MKSGVFTSLS
+1 
-11 GGLQR
+11 
-16 FCSSCESKA
+16 
-25 MATTGGVML
+25 ML

-46 PREADAP
+46 PREAEIP

-60 SGMMRQLA
+60 SGIMRQLA

-92 MNSIGGQEVSLPA
+92 MDSIGAQEVSLPA

-127 LSDRNKRDFCLGP
+127 LKDRNRRDFCLGP

-189 KDAYSFDATDKDAEA
+189 KDAYSFDATDKNAET
-204 SYKDVFE
+204 SYNNVFE
-211 AYSRIFQR
+211 TYSRIFQR
-219 CDLGFRPVE
+219 CGLKFRSVE
-228 AQTGAIGGTF
+228 AQTGAIGGAF
-238 SHEFMVLA
+238 SHEFMVIA

-267 ESVPPAR
+267 EGVPPAKVGGKAGKR
-274 TVASG
+274 SG
-279 REIRESSELE
+279 LKELE
-289 ELKEVET
+289 EVET
-296 KGMKTVEEV
+296 KNMKTVEEV
-305 GRFLKARPEKFIKT
+305 GKFLKEKPDKFIKT

-324 DDEPVVV
+324 NGECVIVMV
-331 LIRGDQEVNESKL
+331 RGDHEVNESKV
-344 KSYLGINEIFLAD
+344 KSYLGVNEIFLAD
-357 EKTIEEVTGAP
+357 EKTIKEVTGAP
-368 LGFAGPVGLKQKC
+368 LGFAGPVGLKIKC
-381 KVLADHSVEGIVNG
+381 KLLADYSVEGIVNG
-395 VTGANRKDYHLK
+395 VTGANKKDYHLK
-407 NVNMNRDYSVDE
+407 NVNINRDYSVDE
-419 VLDLRKV
+419 ILDLRRA
-426 KEGDIC
+426 KEGDVC
-432 PRCGKILEF
+432 PKCGKTLEF

-456 YSESLGAKFL
+456 YSKTLRATFL
-466 DRDGKQ
+466 DKDGKE
-472 KFFVMGCYGI
+472 KYFVMGCYGI

-491 IEQCH
+491 IEQSH
-496 DENGIM
+496 DQNGII
-502 WPLPIAPFQVLILPV
+502 WPLPITPFQVLILPV
-517 NYEHVKMRAISDK
+517 NYEHEKIRTISNR
-530 IYKELENAG
+530 IYKQLESAG

-564 IRVIV
+564 IRVTV
-569 GEKALAK
+569 GEKTLAK
-576 NMVEVKLREEEGT
+576 NIVEVKLRGEKKVREVEPD
-589 RRVKSTQV
+589 QV
-597 KNLVQELIEEKN
+597 QKLIPELTNK
-609 F
+609 

>member
-1 MKSGVFTSLS
+1 
-11 GGLQR
+11 
-16 FCSSCESKA
+16 
-25 MATTGGVML
+25 ML

-46 PREADAP
+46 PREAEIP

-60 SGMMRQLA
+60 SGIMRQLA

-92 MNSIGGQEVSLPA
+92 MDSIGAQEVSLPA

-127 LSDRNKRDFCLGP
+127 LKDRNRRDFCLGP

-189 KDAYSFDATDKDAEA
+189 KDAYSFDATDKNAET
-204 SYKDVFE
+204 SYNNVFE
-211 AYSRIFQR
+211 TYSRIFQR
-219 CDLGFRPVE
+219 CGLKFRSVE
-228 AQTGAIGGTF
+228 AQTGAIGGAF
-238 SHEFMVLA
+238 SHEFMVIA

-267 ESVPPAR
+267 EGVPPAKVGEKAGKR
-274 TVASG
+274 SG
-279 REIRESSELE
+279 LKELE
-289 ELKEVET
+289 EVET
-296 KGMKTVEEV
+296 KNMKTVEEV
-305 GRFLKARPEKFIKT
+305 GKFLKEKPDKFIKT

-324 DDEPVVV
+324 NGECVIVMV
-331 LIRGDQEVNESKL
+331 RGDHEINESKV
-344 KSYLGINEIFLAD
+344 KSYLGVNEIFLAD
-357 EKTIEEVTGAP
+357 EKTIKEVTDAP
-368 LGFAGPVGLKQKC
+368 LGFAGPVGLKIKC
-381 KVLADHSVEGIVNG
+381 KLLADYSVEGIVNG
-395 VTGANRKDYHLK
+395 VTGANKKDYHLK
-407 NVNMNRDYSVDE
+407 NVNINRDYSVDE
-419 VLDLRKV
+419 ILDLRRA
-426 KEGDIC
+426 KEGDVC
-432 PRCGKILEF
+432 PKCGKTLEF

-456 YSESLGAKFL
+456 YSKTLRATFL
-466 DRDGKQ
+466 DKDGKE
-472 KFFVMGCYGI
+472 KYFVMGCYGI

-491 IEQCH
+491 IEQSH
-496 DENGIM
+496 DQNGII

-517 NYEHVKMRAISDK
+517 NYEHEKIRTISNR
-530 IYKELENAG
+530 IYKQLESAG

-564 IRVIV
+564 IRITV
-569 GEKALAK
+569 GEKTLAK
-576 NMVEVKLREEEGT
+576 NIVEVKLRGEKEVRE
-589 RRVKSTQV
+589 VEPDQV
-597 KNLVQELIEEKN
+597 QKLIPELTKK
-609 F
+609 

>member
-1 MKSGVFTSLS
+1 
-11 GGLQR
+11 
-16 FCSSCESKA
+16 
-25 MATTGGVML
+25 ML

-46 PREADAP
+46 PREAEIP

-60 SGMMRQLA
+60 SGIMRQLA

-92 MNSIGGQEVSLPA
+92 MDSVGGQEVSLPA

-127 LSDRNKRDFCLGP
+127 LKDRSKRDFCLGP

-189 KDAYSFDATDKDAEA
+189 KDAYSFDATDKNAET
-204 SYKDVFE
+204 SYNNVFE
-211 AYSRIFQR
+211 TYSRIFQR
-219 CDLGFRPVE
+219 CGLKFRSVE
-228 AQTGAIGGTF
+228 AQTGAIGGAF
-238 SHEFMVLA
+238 SHEFMVIA
-246 DTGEEIIVSCKCG
+246 DTGEEIIASCKCG

-267 ESVPPAR
+267 ECVSPAK
-274 TVASG
+274 VSG
-279 REIRESSELE
+279 KDREKSGLKKLE
-289 ELKEVET
+289 EVET
-296 KGMKTVEEV
+296 KNMKTVEEV
-305 GRFLKARPEKFIKT
+305 GKFLKEKPDKFIKT

-324 DDEPVVV
+324 DGEPAIVM
-331 LIRGDQEVNESKL
+331 IRGDHEVNESKV
-344 KSYLGINEIFLAD
+344 KSYLGVNEIFLAD

-368 LGFAGPVGLKQKC
+368 LGFAGPVGLKVKC
-381 KVLADHSVEGIVNG
+381 KLLADYSVEGIVNG
-395 VTGANRKDYHLK
+395 VTGANKKDYHLK
-407 NVNMNRDYSVDE
+407 NVNINRDYSVDE
-419 VLDLRKV
+419 ILDLRRA
-426 KEGDIC
+426 KEGDVC
-432 PRCGKILEF
+432 PKCGKTLEF

-456 YSESLGAKFL
+456 YSKTLRATFL
-466 DRDGKQ
+466 DKDGKE
-472 KFFVMGCYGI
+472 KYFVMGCYGI

-491 IEQCH
+491 IEQSH
-496 DENGIM
+496 DQNGII

-517 NYEHVKMRAISDK
+517 NYEHEKIRTISNR
-530 IYKELENAG
+530 IYKQLESAG

-564 IRVIV
+564 IRVTV
-569 GEKALAK
+569 GEKTLAR
-576 NMVEVKLREEEGT
+576 NIVEVKLRGEKEVRE
-589 RRVKSTQV
+589 VEPDQV
-597 KNLVQELIEEKN
+597 QKLIQELTKK
-609 F
+609 

>member
-1 MKSGVFTSLS
+1 
-11 GGLQR
+11 
-16 FCSSCESKA
+16 
-25 MATTGGVML
+25 ML

-46 PREADAP
+46 PREAEIP

-60 SGMMRQLA
+60 SGIMRQLA

-92 MNSIGGQEVSLPA
+92 MDSIGAQEISLPA

-127 LSDRNKRDFCLGP
+127 LKDRNRRDFCLGP

-189 KDAYSFDATDKDAEA
+189 KDAYSFDATDKNAET
-204 SYKDVFE
+204 SYNNVFE
-211 AYSRIFQR
+211 TYSRIFQR
-219 CDLGFRPVE
+219 CGLKFRSVE
-228 AQTGAIGGTF
+228 AQTGAIGGAF
-238 SHEFMVLA
+238 SHEFMVIA

-267 ESVPPAR
+267 EGVPPAKVGGKAGKR
-274 TVASG
+274 SG
-279 REIRESSELE
+279 LKELE
-289 ELKEVET
+289 EVET
-296 KGMKTVEEV
+296 KNMKTVEKV
-305 GRFLKARPEKFIKT
+305 GKFLKEKPDKFIKT

-324 DDEPVVV
+324 NGECVIVMV
-331 LIRGDQEVNESKL
+331 RGDHEVNESKV
-344 KSYLGINEIFLAD
+344 KSYLGVNEIFLAD
-357 EKTIEEVTGAP
+357 EKTIKEVTGAP
-368 LGFAGPVGLKQKC
+368 LGFAGPVGLKIKC
-381 KVLADHSVEGIVNG
+381 KLLADYSVEGIVNG
-395 VTGANRKDYHLK
+395 VTGANKKDYHLK
-407 NVNMNRDYSVDE
+407 NVNINRDYSVDE
-419 VLDLRKV
+419 ILDLRTA
-426 KEGDIC
+426 KEGDVC
-432 PRCGKILEF
+432 PKCGKTLEF

-456 YSESLGAKFL
+456 YSKTLRATFL
-466 DRDGKQ
+466 DKDGKE
-472 KFFVMGCYGI
+472 KYFVMGCYGI

-491 IEQCH
+491 IEQGH
-496 DENGIM
+496 DQNGII

-517 NYEHVKMRAISDK
+517 NYEHEKIRTISNR
-530 IYKELENAG
+530 IYKQLESAG

-564 IRVIV
+564 VRVTV
-569 GEKALAK
+569 GEKTLAK
-576 NMVEVKLREEEGT
+576 NIVEVKLRGEKEVRE
-589 RRVKSTQV
+589 VEPDQV
-597 KNLVQELIEEKN
+597 QKLIPELTKK
-609 F
+609 

>member
-1 MKSGVFTSLS
+1 
-11 GGLQR
+11 
-16 FCSSCESKA
+16 
-25 MATTGGVML
+25 ML

-46 PREADAP
+46 PREAEIP

-60 SGMMRQLA
+60 SGIMRQLA

-92 MNSIGGQEVSLPA
+92 MDSIGAQEVSLPA

-127 LSDRNKRDFCLGP
+127 LKDRNRRDFCLGP

-146 TDLVRREVRS
+146 TDLVRKEVRS

-189 KDAYSFDATDKDAEA
+189 KDAYSFDATDKNAET
-204 SYKDVFE
+204 SYNNVFE
-211 AYSRIFQR
+211 TYSRIFQR
-219 CDLGFRPVE
+219 CGLKFRSVE
-228 AQTGAIGGTF
+228 AQTGAIGGAF
-238 SHEFMVLA
+238 SHEFMVIA

-267 ESVPPAR
+267 EGVPPAKVGGKAGKR
-274 TVASG
+274 SG
-279 REIRESSELE
+279 LKELE
-289 ELKEVET
+289 EVET
-296 KGMKTVEEV
+296 KNMKTVKEV
-305 GRFLKARPEKFIKT
+305 GKFLKEKPDKFIKT

-324 DDEPVVV
+324 NGEYVIVMV
-331 LIRGDQEVNESKL
+331 RGDHEVNESKV
-344 KSYLGINEIFLAD
+344 KSYLGVNEIFLAD
-357 EKTIEEVTGAP
+357 EKTIKEVTGAS
-368 LGFAGPVGLKQKC
+368 LGFAGPVGLKIKC
-381 KVLADHSVEGIVNG
+381 KLLADYSVEGIVNG
-395 VTGANRKDYHLK
+395 VTGANKKDYHLK
-407 NVNMNRDYSVDE
+407 NVNINRDYSVDE
-419 VLDLRKV
+419 ILDLRRA
-426 KEGDIC
+426 KEGDVC
-432 PRCGKILEF
+432 PKCGKTLEF

-456 YSESLGAKFL
+456 YSKTLRATFL
-466 DRDGKQ
+466 DKDGKE
-472 KFFVMGCYGI
+472 KYFVMGCYGI

-491 IEQCH
+491 IEQGH
-496 DENGIM
+496 DQNGII

-517 NYEHVKMRAISDK
+517 NYEHEKIRTISNR
-530 IYKELENAG
+530 IYKQLESAG

-564 IRVIV
+564 IRVTV
-569 GEKALAK
+569 GEKTLAK
-576 NMVEVKLREEEGT
+576 NIVEVKLRGEKEVRE
-589 RRVKSTQV
+589 VESDQV
-597 KNLVQELIEEKN
+597 QKLIPELTKK
-609 F
+609 